1 MSEVNVWRPVPGY
14 NGKYEASWAGE
25 IRRTYRKA
33 KPKTMAQYERHE
45 RKGSRRLYVK
55 LTHDNNA
62 GKGKDIQVA
71 QIIYRTFIGEI
82 PDGHIVIHKNGLFTD
97 NSLPNLEAVTKREC
111 GKKTGASSSR
121 KPVVML
127 GADGE
132 AIEFYS
138 SAREAARQ
146 NYMSYQTVI
155 DRCNGKAKRSFSGID
170 FAWEDSEVS
179 VKHARK
185 RLGIEDG
192 DE

>member
-1 MSEVNVWRPVPGY
+1 MSEVEVWKPIPGY
-14 NGKYEASWAGE
+14 DGKYEASWGGE
-25 IRRTYRKA
+25 IRRIYKKGA
-33 KPKTMAQYERHE
+33 KPKTMSQYERHE

-55 LTHDNNA
+55 LTHDNCG
-62 GKGKDIQVA
+62 GKGRNVQVA
-71 QIIYRTFIGEI
+71 QCIYSAFMGEI
-82 PDGHIVIHKNGLFTD
+82 PDGNIIIHKNGLFTD
-97 NSLPNLEAVTKREC
+97 NSIPNLEAITKREC
-111 GKKTGASSSR
+111 GKRTGASSSR
-121 KPVVML
+121 KPVVLL

-155 DRCNGKAKRSFSGID
+155 DRCNGNVKRSFCGID

-179 VKHARK
+179 VKHARR
-185 RLGIEDG
+185 RLGV